1 MTRLKDII
9 AAAALALLPALAMAQ
24 EPAAVYITAG
34 QSNADGREYV
44 DKLPYYLKGGY
55 KYLNYT
61 NVTSSS
67 DGTFGEMKFDK
78 RFAFCDI
85 TNYFI
90 EQALQAD
97 FYAIKCAYGG
107 TAIDT
112 AATYSHLPV
121 WCADAGWISRNNAY
135 RGDINTGKSLT
146 KALTEGFADCVDV
159 TLSKLPQGYDVKAIM
174 WHQGESDRSKA
185 GHYYKNFKD
194 MITYMRNAVYAKTGK
209 EKDKTLPFIFGT
221 VSHNSKQYSKGV
233 EEAQLKVAAELP
245 NVYYIDMSD
254 AGLRSDALHF
264 DSAWTEY
271 LGKQMYNKLVEL
283 KLVDGSPIEVQKPH
297 IPSASDT
304 LQVEAEREWD
314 FTKEWTDETA
324 AKLEND
330 EKWPMFQSL
339 GYRYSSSM
347 PAEQELAASDGYVF
361 PETKGLFFKCGS
373 GNRAILSPG
382 KYLCLYADNLFMKIP
397 KVQPGQLVTI
407 ETKSA
412 KGERGLATDSEE
424 YLELVGGGNK
434 SAGQVTNV
442 WRVKPSLEGPVDLT
456 FHSDGGAIY
465 VYSIQVASP
474 YVQILVGADGKVTFS
489 SDRACDVTPYADM
502 VKAYVATEYDAE
514 NDILTLHRVDTIPA
528 NTGVMVIGEE
538 CLVGAPEVDADGA
551 KANSIL
557 VPVVGEAT
565 IQPTEMVDGTPC
577 SNFVLQT
584 VNGESAFHKLTG
596 ATTLAGQAYLRLP
609 SEEAADAE
617 AIKPVIDT
625 AASIAA
631 TMAGQKGDGVWYTM
645 DGKAVDAP
653 SRGLY
658 ICDGHKYLFK

>member
-1 MTRLKDII
+1 ML
-9 AAAALALLPALAMAQ
+9 AAAVMALGGVTLSAQ
-24 EPAAVYITAG
+24 KPAAVYITAG

-44 DKLPYYLKGGY
+44 NKLPYYLRGGY

-90 EQALQAD
+90 EQALQTD

-121 WCADAGWISRNNAY
+121 WCADEEWISRNNAY

-146 KALTEGFADCVDV
+146 KALTEGFGDCVDV

-185 GHYYKNFKD
+185 GHYYENFKD

-245 NVYYIDMSD
+245 NVYDIDMSD

-283 KLVDGSPIEVQKPH
+283 KLVDGDKIEVQKPH
-297 IPSASDT
+297 IPSAGDT
-304 LQVEAEREWD
+304 LQVEAERLWD
-314 FTKEWTDETA
+314 FTKAWADESV
-324 AKLEND
+324 AKIESD
-330 EKWPMFQSL
+330 EKWPMFQKL
-339 GYRYSSSM
+339 GYRYASSM
-347 PAEQELAASDGYVF
+347 PADQELAASDGYVF
-361 PETKGLFFKCGS
+361 PETKGLFFKCS
-373 GNRAILSPG
+373 TGNRIIVNPG
-382 KYLCLYADNLFMKIP
+382 KNICLYADNLYMKVP
-397 KVQPGQLVTI
+397 KVSPGQTITIVT
-407 ETKSA
+407 ESA
-412 KGERGLATDSEE
+412 KGERGLTTDSEE
-424 YLELVGGGNK
+424 YLELVSGGTKATGR
-434 SAGQVTNV
+434 VTNV
-442 WRVKPSLEGPVDLT
+442 WRVKPSLTEPVDLT
-456 FHSDGGAIY
+456 FHSDGGAVY
-465 VYSIQVASP
+465 VYSVQVASP
-474 YVQILVGADGKVTFS
+474 YVQLLVGADGVVTFS
-489 SDRACDVTPYADM
+489 SDRACSVKPFASM
-502 VKAYVATEYDAE
+502 IKAYVATSYDAE
-514 NDILTLHRVDTIPA
+514 NDVLSLRQVDTIPA
-528 NTGVMVIGEE
+528 NTGVMVVGEE
-538 CLVGAPEVDADGA
+538 CLVGAPEVSGA
-551 KANSIL
+551 VPAVESLL
-557 VPVVGEAT
+557 VPVVAEAQVSPKEMAGGE
-565 IQPTEMVDGTPC
+565 VC
-577 SNFVLQT
+577 NNFVLQT
-584 VNGESAFHKLTG
+584 VGGKSAFHKLT
-596 ATTLAGQAYLRLP
+596 ASTTLSGQAYLRLP
-609 SEEAADAE
+609 ASETSGVSVVTPAFGPATG
-617 AIKPVIDT
+617 I
-625 AASIAA
+625 ASLLPGG
-631 TMAGQKGDGVWYTM
+631 MRPGVWYTV
-645 DGKAVDAP
+645 DGRAVSKP

-658 ICDGHKYLFK
+658 ICDGRKYLFK